1 MALDS
6 KLIAADKFKAVAIAC
21 NLSISTK
28 AEKLSGILF
37 INLPFYLFVIR
48 SIWVMLYFCYKILQ
62 YFKFKKIFLNGLK
75 IAHRKYKRLKVK
87 AMNLRSKRSLYENL

>member
-48 SIWVMLYFCYKILQ
+48 SI
-62 YFKFKKIFLNGLK
+62 
-75 IAHRKYKRLKVK
+75 
-87 AMNLRSKRSLYENL
+87 